1 MLVCLC
7 YSIPKMR
14 NPKRILK
21 KLVGPNI
28 DIKRFEVTD
37 EPLEQAVETFR
48 DVIQCRRIR
57 DFLKTNS
64 GIDLAISPNTFYKLL
79 EIGSINYIETTQR
92 DLEVEIL
99 SLKDTRNLNDPVNVG
114 NLNSV
119 LSEFYKDLKLLHE
132 RISNDFC
139 DPLLIQDMRPELV
152 DRCFDFVDKLES
164 MHGKWSLFKGGK
176 VRDIEKEFISL
187 FPNSHNA
194 LSLESKFPLIRHEM
208 ELYQS
213 VLRTEKKWGALNP
226 DLFAILRR
234 NDSQALS
241 LILQNTQEIGN
252 RLWQIIYQSPK
263 IKKCVELLG
272 IDFGNIQTLFD
283 DQTVYLD
290 INAI

>member
-1 MLVCLC
+1 MLACLF

-14 NPKRILK
+14 DPKRILK

-28 DIKRFEVTD
+28 DIKSFEVTD

-48 DVIQCRRIR
+48 DVIQCRKIR

-64 GIDLAISPNTFYKLL
+64 GIDLAISPKTFYKLL
-79 EIGSINYIETTQR
+79 EIGPINYIETTER
-92 DLEVEIL
+92 DLEVKIL
-99 SLKDTRNLNDPVNVG
+99 SLKDTRNMNDLVSVG

-132 RISNDFC
+132 RISNDFSNA
-139 DPLLIQDMRPELV
+139 LLISDMRPELV
-152 DRCFDFVDKLES
+152 DRCFDFLDKLEG

-176 VRDIEKEFISL
+176 VRDIENEFISL

-213 VLRTEKKWGALNP
+213 VLRTEKKWGALNL

-263 IKKCVELLG
+263 IKKCLGLLG

-283 DQTVYLD
+283 GQTVYLD
-290 INAI
+290 INAL

>member
-1 MLVCLC
+1 
-7 YSIPKMR
+7 MR
-14 NPKRILK
+14 NPERILK

-48 DVIQCRRIR
+48 DVIQCRKTR
-57 DFLKTNS
+57 DFLKTSS
-64 GIDLAISPNTFYKLL
+64 GIDLAISPKTFYQLL
-79 EIGSINYIETTQR
+79 DIGSINYIETTQR
-92 DLEVEIL
+92 DLAVETL
-99 SLKDTRNLNDPVNVG
+99 SLKDTRNPNDPVSIG
-114 NLNSV
+114 NLNSI
-119 LSEFYKDLKLLHE
+119 LREFYKDLKLLHE
-132 RISNDFC
+132 RISKDFC
-139 DPLLIQDMRPELV
+139 NALLIRDMKPELI
-152 DRCFDFVDKLES
+152 DRCFDFVDEMES
-164 MHGKWSLFKGGK
+164 IHGKWSLFKGGK
-176 VRDIEKEFISL
+176 VREIEKEFVSL
-187 FPNSHNA
+187 FPNSPNA

>member
-1 MLVCLC
+1 MLACLF

-14 NPKRILK
+14 DPKRILK

-28 DIKRFEVTD
+28 DIKSFEVTD

-48 DVIQCRRIR
+48 DVIQCRKIR

-64 GIDLAISPNTFYKLL
+64 GIDLAISPKTFYKLL
-79 EIGSINYIETTQR
+79 EIGPINYIETTER
-92 DLEVEIL
+92 DLEVKIL
-99 SLKDTRNLNDPVNVG
+99 SLKDTRNMNDLVSVG

-132 RISNDFC
+132 RISNDFSNA
-139 DPLLIQDMRPELV
+139 LLISDMRPELV
-152 DRCFDFVDKLES
+152 DRCFDFVDKLEG

-176 VRDIEKEFISL
+176 VRDIENEFISL

-213 VLRTEKKWGALNP
+213 VLRTEKKWGALNL

-263 IKKCVELLG
+263 IKKCVGLLG

-290 INAI
+290 INAL

>member
-1 MLVCLC
+1 
-7 YSIPKMR
+7 MR
-14 NPKRILK
+14 DPKRILK

-28 DIKRFEVTD
+28 DIKSFEVTD

-48 DVIQCRRIR
+48 DVIQCRKIR

-64 GIDLAISPNTFYKLL
+64 GIDLAISPKTFYKLL
-79 EIGSINYIETTQR
+79 EIGPINYIETTER
-92 DLEVEIL
+92 DLEVKIL
-99 SLKDTRNLNDPVNVG
+99 SLKDTRNMNDLVSVG

-132 RISNDFC
+132 RISNDFSNA
-139 DPLLIQDMRPELV
+139 LLISDMRPELV
-152 DRCFDFVDKLES
+152 DRCFDFLDKLEG

-176 VRDIEKEFISL
+176 VRDIENEFISL

-213 VLRTEKKWGALNP
+213 VLRTEKKWGALNL

-263 IKKCVELLG
+263 IKKCVGLLG

-290 INAI
+290 INAL

>member
-1 MLVCLC
+1 
-7 YSIPKMR
+7 MR
-14 NPKRILK
+14 DPNRILK

-28 DIKRFEVTD
+28 DIKDFEVTG

-48 DVIQCRRIR
+48 DVIQCRKIR

-64 GIDLAISPNTFYKLL
+64 GIDLAISPKTFYKLL
-79 EIGSINYIETTQR
+79 EIGPINYIETTER
-92 DLEVEIL
+92 DLEVKIL
-99 SLKDTRNLNDPVNVG
+99 SLKDTRNMNDLVSVG

-132 RISNDFC
+132 RISNDF
-139 DPLLIQDMRPELV
+139 PNALLISDMRPELV
-152 DRCFDFVDKLES
+152 DRCFDFLDKLEG

-176 VRDIEKEFISL
+176 VRDIENEFISL

-213 VLRTEKKWGALNP
+213 VLRTEKKWGALNL

-263 IKKCVELLG
+263 IKKCVGLLG

-290 INAI
+290 INAL

>member
-1 MLVCLC
+1 
-7 YSIPKMR
+7 MR
-14 NPKRILK
+14 DPKRILK

-28 DIKRFEVTD
+28 DIKSFEVTD

-48 DVIQCRRIR
+48 DVIQCRKIR

-64 GIDLAISPNTFYKLL
+64 GIDLAIAPKTFYKLL
-79 EIGSINYIETTQR
+79 EIGPINYIETTER
-92 DLEVEIL
+92 DLEVKIL
-99 SLKDTRNLNDPVNVG
+99 SLKDTRNMNDLVSVG

-132 RISNDFC
+132 RISNDFSNA
-139 DPLLIQDMRPELV
+139 LLISDMRPELV
-152 DRCFDFVDKLES
+152 DRCFDFLDKLEG

-176 VRDIEKEFISL
+176 VRDIENEFISL

-213 VLRTEKKWGALNP
+213 VLRTEKKWGALNL

-263 IKKCVELLG
+263 IKKCVGLLG

-290 INAI
+290 INAL